1 MTLKKK
7 FLVVCGATASGK
19 TSFAVSLAQ
28 KLGGEVVS
36 ADCMLVYK
44 RMNIGTAKPTAD
56 EMQGVRHHMIDVAEP
71 TEKYS
76 VADYENTALPVC
88 ESLFSK
94 NIPPVICGG
103 TGFYIQSLL
112 FSRTNGGAGGDESIR
127 REYEEV
133 AQTRGREYLHGLLR
147 EVDPQ
152 SAEKLHPN
160 DVKRVIRALEIY
172 RLTGRRKSEQ
182 DDGFSERYPYVAVA
196 FQFPR
201 DELYARIDRRTDEML
216 AAGLVDEVRDLL
228 NAGVAPD
235 CQSMQGIGYKEVVKY
250 LKNEISYST
259 MCDIIKQNT
268 RNYAKRQI
276 TLFKKFPGLIWLDPR
291 DEGNLQKV
299 AEYYEKL

>member
-1 MTLKKK
+1 MSLKKK

-44 RMNIGTAKPTAD
+44 RMDIGTAKPTAE
-56 EMQGVRHHMIDVAEP
+56 EMRGVRHHMIDVAEP

-76 VADYENTALPVC
+76 VSDYEKAALPVC

-94 NIPPVICGG
+94 NVPPVICGG

-127 REYEEV
+127 HEYEEI
-133 AQTRGREYLHGLLR
+133 AQTQGREYLHDLLR

-172 RLTGRRKSEQ
+172 RLTGRKKSEQ
-182 DDGFSERYPYVAVA
+182 DDGFVARYPYVAVA

-259 MCDIIKQNT
+259 MRDIIKQNT

>member
-19 TSFAVSLAQ
+19 TSFAVSLAK
-28 KLGGEVVS
+28 KLGGEVIS

-44 RMNIGTAKPTAD
+44 RMNIGTAKPTEE

-76 VADYENTALPVC
+76 VSDYENAALPIC
-88 ESLFSK
+88 ENLFSK
-94 NIPPVICGG
+94 NVPPVICGG

-112 FSRTNGGAGGDESIR
+112 FSRTNGGVGGDETIR
-127 REYEEV
+127 REYEEI
-133 AQTRGREYLHGLLR
+133 AQMQGKEYLHGLLH
-147 EVDPQ
+147 EVDLQ

-172 RLTGRRKSEQ
+172 RLTGRKKSEQ
-182 DDGFSERYPYVAVA
+182 NDGFSERYPYVAVA

-201 DELYARIDRRTDEML
+201 DELYARIDKRTDEML
-216 AAGLVDEVRDLL
+216 AAGLVDEVRELL
-228 NAGVAPD
+228 DAGVTPN
-235 CQSMQGIGYKEVVKY
+235 CQSMQGIGYKEVVEY

-259 MCDIIKQNT
+259 ICDIIKQNT

-276 TLFKKFPGLIWLDPR
+276 TLFKKFPSLIWLDPR